1 MTKYEQI
8 MYERDLPG
16 IRRSLESIA
25 ETLKEIKVIISDPGD
40 EVEHIVDYRAEM
52 SKVWNDETSN
62 ASGKLPDN
70 YVIDMD

>member
-25 ETLKEIKVIISDPGD
+25 ETLKEIPTDDV
-40 EVEHIVDYRAEM
+40 
-52 SKVWNDETSN
+52 N
-62 ASGKLPDN
+62 
-70 YVIDMD
+70 

>member
-25 ETLKEIKVIISDPGD
+25 ETLKAIVVIISDPGD
-40 EVEHIVDYRAEM
+40 EVEHIVDYPAEM
-52 SKVWNDETSN
+52 SKVWDDKTTNST
-62 ASGKLPDN
+62 GKLPDD
-70 YVIDMD
+70 YTMD